1 VEDDA
6 QNGPDHVDAHR
17 STAYVISP
25 HVKRNFVDHT
35 MYSTS
40 GLLRTMELILGLP
53 PMSQYDAAA
62 MPLFRSFT
70 ASPDFTTYET
80 IPANV
85 DIDQRNTAWN
95 KLAKESAKF
104 NLAVEDAAPD
114 IPFNEVIWKAIK
126 GESSVMPTPRH
137 SAFLKLQEKI
147 DDDDD

>member
-1 VEDDA
+1 
-6 QNGPDHVDAHR
+6 
-17 STAYVISP
+17 
-25 HVKRNFVDHT
+25 
-35 MYSTS
+35 
-40 GLLRTMELILGLP
+40 
-53 PMSQYDAAA
+53 
-62 MPLFRSFT
+62 
-70 ASPDFTTYET
+70 
-80 IPANV
+80 V